1 MSHKGKPPEGGLLNQ
16 AMHVKFSAPAAKKAD
31 RVVYLLPLPTFS
43 SILRIKRLGK
53 VTLIFLVYPDN
64 D

>member
-16 AMHVKFSAPAAKKAD
+16 AMHVKVFQHQQPKAD